1 MKKNHNY
8 FTKLAFNLAENNLGQ
23 TKNNPSVGCVIVKN
37 NTIIS
42 SGATSINGRPHAEYN
57 ALNKNMN
64 FRNSNLYVTLE
75 PCTHYG
81 VTPPC
86 SNIIKKKQI
95 KNVYYIFD
103 DIDERTKKK
112 AKLVLKR
119 VFKLDKERKKNI
131 NFYRS
136 YFLNRNKQFP
146 LIDAKIAI
154 SKDFYTINRRSK
166 WITNIRS
173 RKISHLLR
181 SKYDTII
188 STSTSINNDNSLL
201 NCRIQGFDE
210 NKPDLIIIDRNLK
223 IKNTLKL
230 FKISKKRKTYL
241 VTLKKDKKKIS
252 FLKKRKIKVI
262 KVNKLENKNDFQALF
277 KKIFKEGKR
286 RILVETGLV
295 FLNKLLKFNF
305 INDLYLFKS
314 NISLR
319 NNGFNNCNINLLKS
333 LKFKS
338 KINVNLLK
346 DKLYKI
352 RIN

>member
-37 NTIIS
+37 DTIIS
-42 SGATSINGRPHAEYN
+42 SGVTSINGRPHAEYN

-103 DIDERTKKK
+103 DVDERTKKK

-119 VFKLDKERKKNI
+119 VFKLDKERKKNK
-131 NFYRS
+131 NFYKS
-136 YFLNRNKQFP
+136 YFLNRNSQFP

-154 SKDFYTINRRSK
+154 SRDFYTINKRSK
-166 WITNIRS
+166 WITNNRS
-173 RKISHLLR
+173 RKISHLVR

-223 IKNTLKL
+223 IKKKLRL
-230 FKISKKRKTYL
+230 FKLSKKRRTYL
-241 VTLKKDKKKIS
+241 VTLKKNKKKIS
-252 FLKKRKIKVI
+252 FLKKQKIKVI
-262 KVNKLENKNDFQALF
+262 KINKLENINDFKALF
-277 KKIFKEGKR
+277 KRFFKEGKR
-286 RILVETGLV
+286 RILVESGLV

-319 NNGFNNCNINLLKS
+319 NNGFNNCNINQLKS

>member
-119 VFKLDKERKKNI
+119 VFKLDKERKKNK

-223 IKNTLKL
+223 IKKTLKL

-252 FLKKRKIKVI
+252 FLKKLKIKVI

-333 LKFKS
+333 LKFKN